1 MVLQIK
7 AFQIMALHSEFPEI
21 LPSGF
26 SLGE

>member
-7 AFQIMALHSEFPEI
+7 AFQIMALQSEFLEI
-21 LPSGF
+21 LPSGC